1 MDTGVAE
8 VKGVMEQKYV
18 NYPNSFWLKPILSEL
33 RRQHV
38 SIDMVKKDLN
48 LSDKE
53 IESLDKDGPY
63 NIIVYLN
70 VFDYLGL
77 RLKIVNEIG
86 KSLEPIKPFDISKAA
101 NLSKI
106 RVQDNYINMD
116 SLYTARTRAIYE
128 MESLGKSYRIWG
140 EISHRRLQ
148 IAADNVM
155 LINII
160 EDLFKYGRRPDR
172 S

>member
-1 MDTGVAE
+1 
-8 VKGVMEQKYV
+8 MEQKYV
-18 NYPNSFWLKPILSEL
+18 NYPTSFWLKPILSEL

-38 SIDMVKKDLN
+38 SIDRVKKDLN
-48 LSDKE
+48 LSSKE
-53 IESLDKDGPY
+53 IKSLDKDGPY

-86 KSLEPIKPFDISKAA
+86 KSLEPTKPFDISKAA

-116 SLYTARTRAIYE
+116 SLHTARTRAIY
-128 MESLGKSYRIWG
+128 M
-140 EISHRRLQ
+140 
-148 IAADNVM
+148 
-155 LINII
+155 
-160 EDLFKYGRRPDR
+160 
-172 S
+172 